1 VISFR
6 QLIVTI
12 VSIFLAL
19 GLGIL
24 AGTLVIDQ
32 TLVRNLRQQTAHAEK
47 TAANEGRQL
56 HDATSLLGSLV
67 PFVVQGKLA
76 HHKVIVLAD
85 ANVDGGALSEATNML
100 RQAKA
105 DVVAQLQTT
114 DSFAPDNPAR
124 ANLAQLLTQDG
135 QVLSDDPSTSAAK
148 DLADR
153 LASGPPAVDQKTG
166 KPIGRD
172 LLADLLSAG
181 YLEYPATSPPTP
193 QDVGGPGQVVVVV
206 AGGKRDPAVPFES
219 FMMPFVEQLTTRAV
233 PVGVAEPQATTH
245 SLVGLIRSDGT
256 LSGIDNLATVDDLAS
271 NDLRGGV
278 ALVLALRDLLRPQP
292 RGGNYGVKPGG
303 DGLLPSG
310 S

>member
-1 VISFR
+1 
-6 QLIVTI
+6 
-12 VSIFLAL
+12 
-19 GLGIL
+19 
-24 AGTLVIDQ
+24 
-32 TLVRNLRQQTAHAEK
+32 
-47 TAANEGRQL
+47 
-56 HDATSLLGSLV
+56 
-67 PFVVQGKLA
+67 
-76 HHKVIVLAD
+76 
-85 ANVDGGALSEATNML
+85 M
-100 RQAKA
+100 
-105 DVVAQLQTT
+105 
-114 DSFAPDNPAR
+114 
-124 ANLAQLLTQDG
+124 
-135 QVLSDDPSTSAAK
+135 SDDPSASAAK

-219 FMMPFVEQLTTRAV
+219 FMMPFVEQLATRAV